1 MANFLRK
8 LLTPFPLLTIA
19 ASMVTLWIT
28 GIWWIVLLG
37 LLAAGIITV
46 QSALSEGQDAID
58 APESGSF
65 ELAPLHPQ
73 MRVKFRSILEEKE
86 RIMKELHECSEDTF
100 LKPEEISIR
109 VNELVDSYY
118 DLLLKIEKIRP
129 FIDERAVSAVNES
142 IEELKAQIGSCSDD
156 VTRENLALALKS
168 KTDQLG
174 SLKELT
180 KYKDRVESQLINLL
194 STLNSLY
201 VRIVQLK
208 ISPDSSVDPT
218 SEIKESINSML
229 LDVQISEKI
238 TREYHRIINEDAV

>member
-8 LLTPFPLLTIA
+8 LLTPFPLLTLA

-46 QSALSEGQDAID
+46 QSVLSEGQDAID
-58 APESGSF
+58 APQSDSF

-73 MRVKFRSILEEKE
+73 LKIKFRSILEEKD
-86 RIMKELHECSEDTF
+86 RIIKELRECGEDTF
-100 LKPEEISIR
+100 LKPEEISAQ
-109 VNELVDSYY
+109 VNELVASYY

-129 FIDERAVSAVNES
+129 FIDQGSVSAVKRS
-142 IEELKAQIGSCSDD
+142 IEELRAQIGSCSDD
-156 VTRENLALALKS
+156 VTRENLALALKN

-174 SLKELT
+174 SLNELT
-180 KYKDRVESQLINLL
+180 RYKDRVESQLINLL

-208 ISPDSSVDPT
+208 ISPDSSADPT
-218 SEIKESINSML
+218 SEIKESIDNML

-238 TREYHRIINEDAV
+238 SREFHRILNGNAV